1 MEHIVFAHDLTK
13 ADRVV
18 LETLATD
25 YSDHL
30 KTKDSQVLPDSAY
43 ASASDTEATETTGT
57 KETGTTNTNTHGSAK
72 GGVNKDVAGV
82 SQRKSA
88 TRTSEAITHLSAL
101 NDPTSPSFEPTITNF
116 FDLAD
121 LQSFTWLPSSVL
133 NAYTQ
138 WASSLIRVPTDILMI
153 THLLLYFST
162 TVPSAFYLLF
172 IRFSWP
178 HAILHA
184 VINGWYVGTYTLMMH
199 QHIHMRGILT
209 RDKLWTRVV
218 DAVFPY
224 LLDPLMGH
232 TWNSYYYHHVK
243 HHHVEGNGPDDLSS
257 TIRYQRDELSE
268 FLKYVGRFYFL
279 VWLDLPL
286 YFMRKGRYVAGAKA
300 AFWEYASYAM
310 YVFLWKYAPGGGKAT
325 FWTLVLPF
333 LVLRVAL
340 MAGNWGQHAFVDD
353 EEPESDY
360 RSSVTLVDVASNRHC
375 YNDGYHTSHHLNPL
389 RHWREHPVAFLK
401 GKETYAAENALVF
414 HNIDYMMVT
423 VRLLKKDYMTLAK
436 CLVPIGEF
444 QMNMTLQ
451 ERAAYLQRKTRRF
464 SEEEIKAK
472 FGKKAN

>member
-30 KTKDSQVLPDSAY
+30 KAKEKDVLDSAY
-43 ASASDTEATETTGT
+43 ASASDTE
-57 KETGTTNTNTHGSAK
+57 TNTNGAK
-72 GGVNKDVAGV
+72 GGVNKDAGV
-82 SQRKSA
+82 CQRQSV
-88 TRTSEAITHLSAL
+88 TRNEEAITQLTSL
-101 NDPTSPSFEPTITNF
+101 NDPSSARFEPTISNF

-121 LQSFTWLPSSVL
+121 LQSSKHLPSWLLS
-133 NAYTQ
+133 AYTK
-138 WASSLIRVPTDILMI
+138 WATSLIRVPTDILMI
-153 THLLLYFST
+153 TQLLLYFST

-172 IRFSWP
+172 VKFTWV
-178 HAILHA
+178 HAIIHA

-209 RDKLWTRVV
+209 KSNLLARIF
-218 DAVFPY
+218 DATFPY
-224 LLDPLMGH
+224 ILDPLMGH

-279 VWLDLPL
+279 VWLDLPM
-286 YFMRKGRYVAGAKA
+286 YFARKGKYVIAAKA

-310 YVFLWKYAPGGGKAT
+310 LALMWKYAPGGGKAV
-325 FWTLVLPF
+325 FWTLVLP
-333 LVLRVAL
+333 LMVLRVGL
-340 MAGNWGQHAFVDD
+340 MVGNWGQHAFVDD

-375 YNDGYHTSHHLNPL
+375 YNDGYHTSHHLNPM

-401 GKETYAAENALVF
+401 GKETYANNNALVF
-414 HNIDYMMVT
+414 HNIDYIMIT
-423 VRLLKKDYMTLAK
+423 VRLMMKDYMTLAK
-436 CLVPIGEF
+436 CMVPIGEF
-444 QMNMTLQ
+444 QMNMTLE
-451 ERAAYLQRKTRRF
+451 ERAQYLRRHTRRF
-464 SEEEIKAK
+464 TEEEIGVK
-472 FGKKAN
+472 FGKKGH

>member
-1 MEHIVFAHDLTK
+1 MEHIVFAHDLTR

-30 KTKDSQVLPDSAY
+30 KAKEKGNSDSAY
-43 ASASDTEATETTGT
+43 ASASDTETAGTE
-57 KETGTTNTNTHGSAK
+57 ETDANTK
-72 GGVNKDVAGV
+72 GGVNKDAGGY
-82 SQRKSA
+82 QKASA
-88 TRTSEAITHLSAL
+88 TRNEAAVTHLSAL
-101 NDPTSPSFEPTITNF
+101 NDPKSSSFEPSITNF

-121 LQSFTWLPSSVL
+121 LQSFQWLPPSLLS
-133 NAYTQ
+133 AYQQ
-138 WASSLIRVPTDILMI
+138 WATSLIRVPTDILMI
-153 THLLLYFST
+153 THLLIYFST
-162 TVPSAFYLLF
+162 TVPSAMYLLF
-172 IRFSWP
+172 VRFSWP

-184 VINGWYVGTYTLMMH
+184 ILNGWYVGTYTLMMH

-209 RDKLWTRVV
+209 KDKWWTRVF

-224 LLDPLMGH
+224 VLDPLMGH

-257 TIRYQRDELSE
+257 TIRYQRDEFSE
-268 FLKYVGRFYFL
+268 FAKYVGRFYFL

-286 YFMRKGRYVAGAKA
+286 YFARKGRYVQAAKA
-300 AFWEYASYAM
+300 AFWEYSSYAM
-310 YVFLWKYAPGGGKAT
+310 YVAMWNLAPGGGKAV
-325 FWTLVLPF
+325 FWTMVLP
-333 LVLRVAL
+333 LMVLRVAL
-340 MAGNWGQHAFVDD
+340 MVGNWGQHAFVDD

-401 GKETYAAENALVF
+401 GKETYAANNALVF
-414 HNIDYMMVT
+414 HNIDYIMIT
-423 VRLLKKDYMTLAK
+423 VRLIMKDYMTLAK
-436 CLVPIGEF
+436 CMVPIGEF
-444 QMNMTLQ
+444 QMNMTLE
-451 ERAAYLQRKTRRF
+451 ERAAYLRRHTRRF
-464 SEEEIKAK
+464 TEEEIKVK

>member
-30 KTKDSQVLPDSAY
+30 KAKEKDVPDSAY
-43 ASASDTEATETTGT
+43 ASASDGETTRTTGT
-57 KETGTTNTNTHGSAK
+57 NTDGTK
-72 GGVNKDVAGV
+72 GGVNKDKNKD
-82 SQRKSA
+82 SSA
-88 TRTSEAITHLSAL
+88 TRTSEAISHLSSL
-101 NDPTSPSFEPTITNF
+101 NDPKSPSFEPSITNF

-121 LQSFTWLPSSVL
+121 LQSFKWLPPSLLS
-133 NAYTQ
+133 AYRQ
-138 WASSLIRVPTDILMI
+138 WASSLIRTPTDILMI
-153 THLLLYFST
+153 THLLIYFST

-172 IRFSWP
+172 VRFSWP

-184 VINGWYVGTYTLMMH
+184 VLNGWYVGTYTLMMH

-209 RDKLWTRVV
+209 KDKWWTRVF

-224 LLDPLMGH
+224 VLDPLMGH

-268 FLKYVGRFYFL
+268 FAKYVGRFYFL

-286 YFMRKGRYVAGAKA
+286 YFVRKGRYEQAAKA
-300 AFWEYASYAM
+300 AFWEYGSYAM
-310 YVFLWKYAPGGGKAT
+310 LATMWKFAPGGGKAV
-325 FWTLVLPF
+325 FWTLVLP
-333 LVLRVAL
+333 LMVLRVGL
-340 MAGNWGQHAFVDD
+340 MVGNWGQHAFVDD

-401 GKETYAAENALVF
+401 GKETYAANNALVF
-414 HNIDYMMVT
+414 HNIDYIMIT
-423 VRLLKKDYMTLAK
+423 VRLMMKDYMTLAK
-436 CLVPIGEF
+436 CMVPIGEF
-444 QMNMTLQ
+444 QMNMTLE
-451 ERAAYLQRKTRRF
+451 ERAAYLRRHTRRF
-464 SEEEIKAK
+464 SEEEIKEK

>member
-1 MEHIVFAHDLTK
+1 MEHLVFAHDLTK

-30 KTKDSQVLPDSAY
+30 KAKDAQVPDSAY
-43 ASASDTEATETTGT
+43 ASASDTEATGTTGT
-57 KETGTTNTNTHGSAK
+57 NTNTNTHGSAK
-72 GGVNKDVAGV
+72 GGVNKDAAGV
-82 SQRKSA
+82 SQRKAA
-88 TRTSEAITHLSAL
+88 TRTSEAITQLSAL
-101 NDPTSPSFEPTITNF
+101 NDPKSLSFEPTITNF

-121 LQSFTWLPSSVL
+121 LQSFTWLPSTVL
-133 NAYTQ
+133 NAYTK

-153 THLLLYFST
+153 THLLIYFTT

-209 RDKLWTRVV
+209 KDKLWTPVF
-218 DAVFPY
+218 DAIFPY
-224 LLDPLMGH
+224 ILDPLMGH

-286 YFMRKGRYVAGAKA
+286 YFMRKGRYVTGAKA

-310 YVFLWKYAPGGGKAT
+310 
-325 FWTLVLPF
+325 
-333 LVLRVAL
+333 VAL
-340 MAGNWGQHAFVDD
+340 MTGNWGQHAFVDD

-360 RSSVTLVDVASNRHC
+360 RSSITLVDVASNRHC

-414 HNIDYMMVT
+414 HNIDYLMVT
-423 VRLLKKDYMTLAK
+423 IRLLKKDYMTLAK

-444 QMNMTLQ
+444 QMNMTLE
-451 ERAAYLQRKTRRF
+451 ERAAYLRRKTRRF
-464 SEEEIKAK
+464 NEEEIREK
-472 FGKKAN
+472 FGKKAH